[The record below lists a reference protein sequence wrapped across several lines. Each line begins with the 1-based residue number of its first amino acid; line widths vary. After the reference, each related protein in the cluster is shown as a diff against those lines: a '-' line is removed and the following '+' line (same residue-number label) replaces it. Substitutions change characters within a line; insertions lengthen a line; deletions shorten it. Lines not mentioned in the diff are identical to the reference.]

1 MRSWTI
7 LFPRLDGL
15 RDFLEGNG
23 KPTLPGALDDWFDP
37 PLVDA
42 GGGDLKGLFGRGLPP
57 DRLTGIYFGVE
68 FCQRLIPGEE
78 ELREALFIVQGADL
92 TFSFVTPPVTDSGI
106 ETLASRFDLLQKENR
121 SNRAIEVIV
130 NDWGTLRVLRNRFP
144 ELVPVLGR
152 LMNKMIRDPRIAP
165 FYDSANAPPEG
176 LKVVQQSSVTNPL
189 FHGLLKEWGVTR
201 HEFDNLFQGIRFE
214 VEDGDIVFSVYIP
227 YGYVATG
234 RVCMPGSFHL
244 SREEKFT
251 EYMDCRKECQGYSHR
266 LRNISSPYISR
277 SLELY
282 QRGNTLFYPNTREM
296 IEKVLRESAS
306 DMLDRVVYQPE
317 LPM

>member
-7 LFPRLDGL
+7 LFPRLEDL
-15 RDFLEGNG
+15 KDFLEGNRR
-23 KPTLPGALDDWFDP
+23 PGAPGDLDDWFDP
-37 PLVDA
+37 PLLEGA
-42 GGGDLKGLFGRGLPP
+42 GGNLRELLVQGLPI

-78 ELREALFIVQGADL
+78 ELREALGLVQQTGL
-92 TFSFVTPPVTDSGI
+92 FFSFVTPPVTDSGI

-121 SNRAIEVIV
+121 SNGTVEVIV
-130 NDWGTLRVLRNRFP
+130 NDWGTLRVLRKRFP
-144 ELVPVLGR
+144 DLVPVLGR

-165 FYDSANAPPEG
+165 FYDSASAPPEG

-189 FHGLLKEWGVTR
+189 FHGSLKEWGVKR

-214 VEDGDIVFSVYIP
+214 VEDDDIVFSVYIP

-277 SLELY
+277 SLELV
-282 QRGNTLFYPNTREM
+282 QRGNTLFYPNSREM
-296 IEKVLRESAS
+296 IEKVLQRNDS
-306 DMLDRVVYQPE
+306 DAFDRIVYQPE
-317 LPM
+317 LPI